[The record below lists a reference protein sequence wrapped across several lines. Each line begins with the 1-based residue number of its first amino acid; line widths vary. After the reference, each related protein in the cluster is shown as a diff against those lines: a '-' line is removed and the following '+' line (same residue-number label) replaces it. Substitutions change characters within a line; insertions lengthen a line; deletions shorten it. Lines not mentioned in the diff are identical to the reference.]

1 MKKGGIV
8 HLVGENKKPKSK
20 TKNRFRPYQHGA
32 QIERLKLPITCDND
46 QRNGGR
52 IVTYK
57 ELNQASASKYSQKSL
72 MLRAPSSFFFKIINY

>member
-20 TKNRFRPYQHGA
+20 TKNHFRPYQHGA

-57 ELNQASASKYSQKSL
+57 EVNQASAFKVQPNKSHAESAL
-72 MLRAPSSFFFKIINY
+72 

>member
-8 HLVGENKKPKSK
+8 HLVGESKKPKRK
-20 TKNRFRPYQHGA
+20 TKKSFGPYLHSA

-57 ELNQASASKYSQKSL
+57 EVNQASASKYSQTSL
-72 MLRAPSSFFFKIINY
+72 TLRAPSSFFFKTINY